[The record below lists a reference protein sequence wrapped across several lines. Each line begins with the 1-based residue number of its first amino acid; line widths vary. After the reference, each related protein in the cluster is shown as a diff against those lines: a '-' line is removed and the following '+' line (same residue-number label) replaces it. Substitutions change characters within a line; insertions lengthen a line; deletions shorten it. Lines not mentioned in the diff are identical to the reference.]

1 MNITVAISLSYQR
14 DDMINVIIEDMIGMS
29 NGALILPFQIA
40 SAKWN
45 TTTLS
50 ILDLVRGRHHAT
62 YGSTEKLHE
71 KGQLLIEKYLN
82 IIIKTGQLKNRTLSI
97 LATKELKI
105 MTKLLFI
112 SISSRYLK
120 IIVHSRANW
129 MLETQEGIN

>member
-14 DDMINVIIEDMIGMS
+14 DDMINVIIEDMIDMS
-29 NGALILPFQIA
+29 NGALILPLQIA

-71 KGQLLIEKYLN
+71 KGRLLIEKYLN
-82 IIIKTGQLKNRTLSI
+82 IIIKTGQFKIEHYLLLLLKS
-97 LATKELKI
+97 
-105 MTKLLFI
+105 
-112 SISSRYLK
+112 
-120 IIVHSRANW
+120 
-129 MLETQEGIN
+129 